1 MKRSCK
7 NLRQIDSHNSDSAYH
22 HRRRENNC
30 CKDREQPCPEPY
42 PEPAVIIM
50 AALHPKSRD
59 STTHARGACHPGP
72 GRRAEPPTE
81 PTGHRL
87 QNAVSWALRLSRTA
101 DSGTFRA
108 EASGFSSWGFS
119 GFWGCRVSALTMS
132 VCHSMYVCM
141 YVCMYIYIYN
151 YS

>member
-1 MKRSCK
+1 MKRRCK
-7 NLRQIDSHNSDSAYH
+7 NLRQIDAHNSDSAYH

-30 CKDREQPCPEPY
+30 CKDRNSHALNPILN
-42 PEPAVIIM
+42 PAVIIM

-59 STTHARGACHPGP
+59 STTHAKGACHPGRAQ
-72 GRRAEPPTE
+72 GRAPTE

-108 EASGFSSWGFS
+108 EASGFCSWGFS

-141 YVCMYIYIYN
+141 YVCIYIYN